1 MKKVK
6 IMLLFF
12 FGLNAMSAQKV
23 VKKSILNPNTVNI
36 LIDAENCFKVDL
48 STSATKDIIVEALI
62 EGEYKND
69 LLLKIEDKESST
81 HISAGFH
88 PRFIKPNDKLSAHKI
103 ISISLKI
110 QIPENMKVN
119 LFGTNS
125 NVTTKGS
132 YNDLR
137 IALNDGICNLKN
149 VSKSAH
155 VITQSGD
162 IYIESR
168 GATIKSNTSYGRIS
182 KEVIPEGNN
191 IFDLSSI
198 TGNIYLRKTE

>member
-1 MKKVK
+1 
-6 IMLLFF
+6 MLLFF
-12 FGLNAMSAQKV
+12 LGLNAMSAQKV

-36 LIDAENCFKVDL
+36 LIDTENCFKVDL
-48 STSATKDIIVEALI
+48 STSTSKDIIVEALI
-62 EGEYKND
+62 DGEYKND
-69 LLLKIEDKESST
+69 LLLKIEDRESST

-88 PRFIKPNDKLSAHKI
+88 PGFIKPNDKLSAHKI

-110 QIPENMKVN
+110 QIPKNMKVN
-119 LFGTNS
+119 LFGTNC

-137 IALNDGICNLKN
+137 ITMDDGICNLKN
-149 VSKSAH
+149 VSKSAQ

-162 IYIESR
+162 IYIESS
-168 GATIKSNTSYGRIS
+168 GAIIKSNTSYGRIS